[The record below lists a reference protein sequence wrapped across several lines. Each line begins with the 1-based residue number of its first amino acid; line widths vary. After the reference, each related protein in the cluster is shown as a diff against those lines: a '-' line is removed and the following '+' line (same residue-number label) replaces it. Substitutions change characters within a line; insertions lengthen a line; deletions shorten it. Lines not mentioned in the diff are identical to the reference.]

1 MAFHASDPG
10 FAGQL
15 LAGLPGE
22 CRSGE
27 PLWRHTTMGVG
38 GPAWCFYVPPSR
50 EALREAIRRARRA
63 GLPWKVIGRGSNLLF
78 PDTGFPGLVIATTA
92 LKGLTVGEGTI
103 EAEAGVSL
111 GTLVPLGL
119 PSLAGIPGTLGG
131 ALAMNAGTRAGTIGE
146 AVVWVEALD
155 RSGHALVLD
164 RGECGFTYRD
174 SALRRRGLVVL
185 AAGLLPRKEGP
196 DPRKLIA
203 HRRSTQ
209 PLSLPSAGCVFR
221 NPPDAPPAGWLL
233 DKAGLK
239 GKRVGDAMISRKHAN
254 FICNLG
260 RAKAWEV
267 LALMEIAWERVRRLF
282 GVQLEP
288 EVELVWT

>member
-1 MAFHASDPG
+1 MALHAGHPG
-10 FAGQL
+10 
-15 LAGLPGE
+15 LAGRLLKDLPGE
-22 CRSGE
+22 ALPGE
-27 PLWRHTTMGVG
+27 PLERYTTLKVG
-38 GPAWCFYVPPSR
+38 GPAWCLYVPSSR
-50 EALREAIRRARRA
+50 EALQEAIRRARRA
-63 GLPWKVIGRGSNLLF
+63 GIPWKVIGKGSNLVF

-92 LKGLTVGEGTI
+92 LKGLVAREGEI
-103 EAEAGVSL
+103 EVEAGVPL
-111 GTLVPLGL
+111 GTLVPLGFS
-119 PSLAGIPGTLGG
+119 SLAGIPGTLGG

-155 RSGHALVLD
+155 HSGHTVVLD
-164 RGECGFTYRD
+164 RQECGFTYRD
-174 SALRRRGLVVL
+174 SALRRRGLVIL
-185 AAGLLPRKEGP
+185 AAGLLPRKGGP
-196 DPRKLIA
+196 DPGELLA

-239 GKRVGDAMISRKHAN
+239 GERVGDAMISRKHAN

-267 LALMEIAWERVRRLF
+267 LALMEIAREKVRRLF